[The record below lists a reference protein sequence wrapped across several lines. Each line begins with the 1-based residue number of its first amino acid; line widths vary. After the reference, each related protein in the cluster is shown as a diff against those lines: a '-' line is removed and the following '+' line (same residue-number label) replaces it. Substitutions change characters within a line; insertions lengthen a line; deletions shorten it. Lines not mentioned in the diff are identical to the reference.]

1 MPFRRC
7 ARTKPADA
15 SPVCEWGFRA
25 HSRAH
30 RCGGGGGGGGGS
42 RWDWDAQ
49 PWLGGG
55 GTRRLVV
62 LKGFVRRGKPE
73 GGVRGLVSANFAIS
87 VLVSGRCISPSLQS
101 LLVCTLFML
110 VCMHAIHA
118 GVRAIH
124 AGVHAIRASMHA
136 IRAGMYAIRA
146 GVHAIHAGALRHKT
160 RQTRA
165 FVRLKP
171 DARVCV
177 RLSWFG

>member
-7 ARTKPADA
+7 ARTKPADI
-15 SPVCEWGFRA
+15 SPVCEWGFHA

-30 RCGGGGGGGGGS
+30 RCGGGGGGGGS

-73 GGVRGLVSANFAIS
+73 GGVRGLVSANFALS

-110 VCMHAIHA
+110 VC
-118 GVRAIH
+118 
-124 AGVHAIRASMHA
+124 
-136 IRAGMYAIRA
+136 
-146 GVHAIHAGALRHKT
+146 ALFMLVCT
-160 RQTRA
+160 LFELVCTL
-165 FVRLKP
+165 FELVCTLFEPVCTLFMLVPCGTKP
-171 DARVCV
+171 DKPARLC
-177 RLSWFG
+177 G